1 MDISL
6 FLMLMILFVGSALG
20 IGAYFFKKTVSIQ
33 KQLFKEATELHHER
47 LAKALV
53 ENMIKLVPGN
63 RYLISFPFELTE
75 EELSDVKAT
84 LDLENSETH
93 VILVDGTV
101 RVVEFS

>member
-1 MDISL
+1 MDVSL
-6 FLMLMILFVGSALG
+6 FLMLIILFVGSALG
-20 IGAYFFKKTVSIQ
+20 IGSYFFKRTVSIQ
-33 KQLFKEATELHHER
+33 KQLFKEATELHYER

-53 ENMIKLVPGN
+53 ENMIKLTPGN

-75 EELSDVKAT
+75 EELSNVKAT

-93 VILVDGTV
+93 VILVDGIV